1 MVQEDD
7 EAAQRKK
14 TDEPTP
20 DVDVDDQEESSATE
34 QDVEPSTADQ
44 PEPNIQQ
51 ANRSSPRKRRTKAD
65 LDVSAVAIGAKLNQF
80 PRPESLQP
88 YTE

>member
-1 MVQEDD
+1 MQEDD

-14 TDEPTP
+14 TDEQTP

-34 QDVEPSTADQ
+34 QDVEPNTADQ